1 MDIELLKDL
10 GLDPKKDLKEL
21 LEDLEDKQGEFFERL
36 ETVSDESRREELNA
50 LLSKIDQQISQL
62 KTQIKAM
69 SSGIVIDTGAAST
82 DSAEAK
88 KKEAERQEAEKAQ
101 AKKAEEEKK
110 AQEAAKIQELKRKE
124 AERRRQAKQAAAAAA
139 TAAAAST
146 QNTAP
151 QQGTSNQQSAASNA
165 PAANKQASSGKQP
178 AANAAAQPA
187 GNVQN
192 GPKDLQQGLVLY
204 TKKSFTGAFAIFK
217 PLAENGD
224 VTAQYMLGSMYHRGE
239 GTPKDT
245 DRAKFWMEKAADAGD
260 TNAQYDY
267 AIMLLSDVNNQDI
280 TTGLYYLGMAAAS
293 DHKDATLKYVELAQ
307 NEDDVKILGY
317 AVQYCKKLIA
327 TAEDS
332 FDKQRYTTTLNDLN
346 AKYKVAL
353 KKEQLANRASKLTI
367 IGAIISIIS
376 IISIF
381 LGVHQGYFIE
391 ETFLGNFPRRLQE
404 FLFNGWID
412 ITASGGSTSAAGLVI
427 LGWIFRTAGNNP
439 ARNSKASAMD
449 AVCVAFRYIAIAGHI
464 LFCILAGTKLF
475 GNFFTSMI
483 TIGICV
489 LIGKGIGFVLGKI
502 LRTK

>member
-1 MDIELLKDL
+1 MDVELLKDL

-21 LEDLEDKQGEFFERL
+21 LEELEDKQGEFFERL
-36 ETVSDESRREELNA
+36 ETVSDEARREELND

-62 KTQIKAM
+62 KAQMKAM

-101 AKKAEEEKK
+101 AKKAEEAKK

-139 TAAAAST
+139 AAAANT

-151 QQGTSNQQSAASNA
+151 QQGASNQQPAASNA

-178 AANAAAQPA
+178 AANAAAQPT

-217 PLAENGD
+217 PLAEKGD

-280 TTGLYYLGMAAAS
+280 TMGLYYLGMAAAS
-293 DHKDATLKYVELAQ
+293 DHKDAVLKYVELAQ
-307 NEDDVKILGY
+307 NADDVNTLGS

-327 TAEDS
+327 TTEDS
-332 FDKQRYTTTLNDLN
+332 FDKQKHTATLNNLN

-391 ETFLGNFPRRLQE
+391 ETFLGNFPSGLQK

-412 ITASGGSTSAAGLVI
+412 ITASSGSTSAAGLVI

-439 ARNSKASAMD
+439 ARNTKASAMD
-449 AVCVAFRYIAIAGHI
+449 GVCVAFRYIAIAGHV
-464 LFCILAGTKLF
+464 LFSILAGTKLF
-475 GNFFTSMI
+475 GNFFMSMI
-483 TIGICV
+483 TIGVCV
-489 LIGKGIGFVLGKI
+489 LIGKGLGFVLGKI